1 MLLDITEDVQ
11 EGKYDYPTLSFFGH
25 KIFGRRVFVKIEG
38 MILLGH
44 LQYTIDTEESVVIIY
59 INFEYRRDIALRYN
73 GVNLKIKEYRYE
85 QGMDLDRYLKEIR
98 KEIINIS
105 PQNKD
110 YTWSFKARDLI

>member
-1 MLLDITEDVQ
+1 MLIDITEEIV
-11 EGKYDYPTLSFFGH
+11 EGKYDYPKLSFFGH
-25 KIFGRRVFVKIEG
+25 KLFGRRVFVKIEG

-59 INFEYRRDIALRYN
+59 INFEYRRNISLRHN
-73 GVNLKIKEYRYE
+73 GVNLKIKEYGFE

-98 KEIINIS
+98 KEIINNG

-110 YTWSFKARDLI
+110 YTWSFKAKDLL